1 MNRPLTFLIGV
12 GIGAGIALLFAP
24 QSGEELREKIA
35 DFADDGITTIR
46 RKGQRSI
53 RQLQKMVSR
62 SGDNV
67 NRAVNTSR
75 HALDSIADKLA

>member
-24 QSGEELREKIA
+24 QSGEELRGRIA
-35 DFADDGITTIR
+35 DFADDSITSAR

-62 SGDNV
+62 GGDSV
-67 NRAVNTSR
+67 NRAVDTGR

>member
-35 DFADDGITTIR
+35 DIAEDGITTIR

-62 SGDNV
+62 SGDSV
-67 NRAVNTSR
+67 NRAVDTGR

>member
-1 MNRPLTFLIGV
+1 MNRPLTFLM
-12 GIGAGIALLFAP
+12 GIAVGAGVALLFAP

-35 DFADDGITTIR
+35 DFADDSFTTMR
-46 RKGQRSI
+46 RKSQRSI

-62 SGDNV
+62 GGDSV